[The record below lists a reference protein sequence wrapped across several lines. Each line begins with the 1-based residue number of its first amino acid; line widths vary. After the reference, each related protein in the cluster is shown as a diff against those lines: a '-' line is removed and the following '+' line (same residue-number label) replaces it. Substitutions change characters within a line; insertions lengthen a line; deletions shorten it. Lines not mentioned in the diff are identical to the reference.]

1 MADKKVDT
9 VPEENKSNSSGED
22 ENLDQTDGLDDEN
35 WGISLRHGTLS
46 KKLRA
51 LEYFTANGLHQAFNV
66 LDPQNTGK
74 VIKTQLQILCINLC
88 TVTNVPFSPD
98 KIMKYKEEEKDLN
111 FQEFLSYI
119 ASHILVESKFN

>member
-1 MADKKVDT
+1 MADENV
-9 VPEENKSNSSGED
+9 VPEENKSSGE
-22 ENLDQTDGLDDEN
+22 EETLDQTDGLDDDDGS

-51 LEYFTANGLHQAFNV
+51 LEYFTANGLHQAFHV
-66 LDPQNTGK
+66 LDPKKTGK

-98 KIMKYKEEEKDLN
+98 NIMKYKEKEKELN
-111 FQEFLSYI
+111 FQEFLCYI
-119 ASHILVESKFN
+119 ASQILVKSK